1 MEKALELQ
9 KQIRQNADEYRDFV
23 KDLTRWEDKVKNDDK
38 NLQTERRIEEKVEGY
53 YDYFFFFWLY
63 FFSFHTYY
71 NGEI

>member
-53 YDYFFFFWLY
+53 CD
-63 FFSFHTYY
+63 
-71 NGEI
+71 